1 MKESTNSNGSLSDKT
16 TICKLENYLLEHYQ
30 FRYNE
35 VTKETEFKPNQSQT
49 PFSGIDDR
57 QIANIRIELSKRELK
72 GFKAL
77 LDDLLKSSSFAPS
90 FHPFE
95 DYFKGLLQ
103 WKKGDENHIAKLC
116 SYIKVKEQ
124 AWFNRMFEKHLIRT
138 VACALRK
145 LPFNKHCFVLQG
157 KQNDGKSSLVRF
169 LTPAKL
175 KDYYKENPPLDHK
188 DSMLALG
195 QNFLINLDEL
205 HDLNKTDANKVKS
218 LFSLTDT
225 KVRGHYATKDTLQP
239 RYASFFGTI
248 NEREFLNDV
257 TGNVRWLIFEII
269 EVLHDLGGVNGYAK
283 NIDIDLV
290 WAQAYG
296 LLLAGESY
304 QLTNDEIGQVERL
317 NRAYQK
323 TTPEIDLI
331 AQYFRKSTLKASHSF
346 AVTATDIMQSLQE
359 ITKNQVRLNHI
370 QIGKAMSFLGFPKES
385 VRLPFQDS
393 PTYRYIVTSS
403 NLDILNFLEN
413 HVSSLATSELIA

>member
-1 MKESTNSNGSLSDKT
+1 MAKSTTSNGSLSES
-16 TICKLENYLLEHYQ
+16 TICKLENYLLDRYN

-35 VTKETEFKPNQSQT
+35 VTKETEFKSKKADI
-49 PFSGIDDR
+49 PFCGIDDR
-57 QIANIRIELSKRELK
+57 QIANVRIELSKAGLK
-72 GFKAL
+72 GFKTL

-90 FHPFE
+90 FNPFE
-95 DYFKGLLQ
+95 DYFKGLPE
-103 WKKGDENHIAKLC
+103 WKKGDENHIGKLC

-124 AWFNRMFEKHLIRT
+124 DWFNRMFEKHLVRT

-169 LTPAKL
+169 LTPTKL

-269 EVLHDLGGVNGYAK
+269 EVLHDLGGVNGYVK

-296 LLLAGESY
+296 LLLAGEPY
-304 QLTNDEIGQVERL
+304 HLTNDEISQVERL

-323 TTPEIDLI
+323 TTPEIDLV
-331 AQYFRKSTLKASHSF
+331 AQYFRKATLKASHSF
-346 AVTATDIMQSLQE
+346 AVTATDIMQALQE

-403 NLDILNFLEN
+403 NFDILNFLEN